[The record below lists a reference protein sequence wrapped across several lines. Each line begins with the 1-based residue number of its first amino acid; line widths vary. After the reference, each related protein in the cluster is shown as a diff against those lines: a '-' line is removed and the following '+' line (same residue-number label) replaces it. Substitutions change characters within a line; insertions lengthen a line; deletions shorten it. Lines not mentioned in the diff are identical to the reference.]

1 MQPLKMP
8 PRIKVLEAVGSL
20 ADGRV
25 KLLDEKKAQVTS
37 SLGDKTYTVAVD
49 IEKRLAYSDDNG
61 TRYRGYVGYP
71 IIAVLM
77 KKGVL
82 SYNERIAEA
91 LKGIKWK
98 TLNERYKKYWLV
110 EKIVKNIARRRGVEP
125 GEIDEYVEQVLSQ
138 LNQLELRLAEDPDNI

>member
-1 MQPLKMP
+1 M
-8 PRIKVLEAVGSL
+8 GSL

-25 KLLDEKKAQVTS
+25 ELLDEKRARVVS

-49 IEKRLAYSDDNG
+49 VEKRLAYSDDNG
-61 TRYRGYVGYP
+61 TKYRGYVGYP

-82 SYNERIAEA
+82 PYNEKIAEA

-98 TLNERYKKYWLV
+98 TLNEKYKKYWLV
-110 EKIVKNIARRRGVEP
+110 EKIVKNIAQRRGVGP

-138 LNQLELRLAEDPDNI
+138 LSQLGLHLAEGPDNI